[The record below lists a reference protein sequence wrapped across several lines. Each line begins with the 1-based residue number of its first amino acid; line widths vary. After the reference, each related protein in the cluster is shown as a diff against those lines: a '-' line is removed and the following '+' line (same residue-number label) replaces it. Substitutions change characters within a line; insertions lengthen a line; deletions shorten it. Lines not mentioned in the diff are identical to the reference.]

1 MSLRIVE
8 DGSIGKVERGP
19 RVVLPARAGYFADR
33 AARFEQLAAGN
44 VLATYLRLMG
54 RLAQAQHRA
63 LAARTAE
70 PLVQSALEQ
79 SRMHGMPPL
88 AALSHR
94 RAALWCEDLS
104 DIVQSLRAEPA
115 ASHSAAL
122 EALLQLDHAALEAV
136 ADRVL
141 SGHTLD
147 QDAAFV
153 PFVGAALQVY
163 FVRLAATLAPADVE
177 QCDVATVCPV
187 CGTRPV
193 ASLVRIGP
201 GRESLRF
208 LHCALCDTEW
218 NMVRVKCSAC
228 ESDKSVHYL
237 SVDSETRVATEAVV
251 KAETCD
257 ECHGYLKIFN
267 QEKDPLVDAVA
278 DDLATLA
285 LDVSVDEHGYVRTG
299 PNLLFHPGS
308 G

>member
-1 MSLRIVE
+1 MSLRIIE

-19 RVVLPARAGYFADR
+19 RVVLPPVGGYFAER
-33 AARFEQLAAGN
+33 AARFEQLATGN
-44 VLATYLRLMG
+44 VLAAYLQLMA
-54 RLAQAQHRA
+54 RVARAQHRA
-63 LAARTAE
+63 LAARQADPPAAT
-70 PLVQSALEQ
+70 VLEQ

-94 RAALWCEDLS
+94 RAAQWCEDLS
-104 DIVQSLRAEPA
+104 DIVQGLRAEA
-115 ASHSAAL
+115 AGSHTAAL
-122 EALLQLDHAALEAV
+122 DALTQLDHAAVEAV
-136 ADRVL
+136 ADRIL

-147 QDAAFV
+147 GDAAFV

-163 FVRLAATLAPADVE
+163 FARMAATLASADVD

-193 ASLVRIGP
+193 ASVVRIGP
-201 GRESLRF
+201 GRESLRY

-228 ESDKSVHYL
+228 ESEKSVHYL
-237 SVDSETRVATEAVV
+237 SVDSEMRVATEAVV

-267 QEKDPLVDAVA
+267 QERDPHVDAMA